1 MTNRYLQK
9 LQQRMLNLVNVH
21 AVKKLL
27 RVSETNSNG
36 IRP

>member
-1 MTNRYLQK
+1 MTNRYPQK

-21 AVKKLL
+21 AMKKLL
-27 RVSETNSNG
+27 RVFVTNSNG